1 MGRPINKKFFG
12 NLTSPYDNAQTGG
25 TTGTGGEGVASIAVS
40 GTNNGYTEVPALTIS
55 NPQLPKGVKPTVA
68 VHMEVAGVTNFLNG
82 DGYAPE
88 QILTLQ
94 ETGAVG
100 TAGTLRVLTT
110 EVSTVAIGAAG
121 AGGWT
126 EGDTVVTVATGTGT
140 AATVTVTADAGG
152 VVTGVAIATRGSYT
166 VNPTLDNVAV
176 TGGPGGNGGGLL
188 LDLTMRI
195 GTVEVATAGDYTALP
210 ADVTRFSVTTGTADF
225 NLTFKVKSVA
235 VLTAGSGYSAA
246 PTVTDTGNADFT
258 ATLTSSNPNAIA
270 FTSYLT
276 TGTQAVTG
284 GDIMK
289 QEASRRYLVNNSEGI
304 GQVKLV
310 AKDDLAA
317 GQMNLIATDGA
328 GSTFYVTKLTARKAT
343 VIGRTGTS
351 TAVVTSGAS
360 VGWTLGVATG
370 TTQVTLAS
378 N

>member
-25 TTGTGGEGVASIAVS
+25 GTGIGGEGVATIVTATQGTLYSTSTSLNITFTAPQIKGGVRPTATIATDAD
-40 GTNNGYTEVPALTIS
+40 GNTL
-55 NPQLPKGVKPTVA
+55 
-68 VHMEVAGVTNFLNG
+68 GVTL
-82 DGYAPE
+82 
-88 QILTLQ
+88 
-94 ETGAVG
+94 
-100 TAGTLRVLTT
+100 
-110 EVSTVAIGAAG
+110 
-121 AGGWT
+121 
-126 EGDTVVTVATGTGT
+126 
-140 AATVTVTADAGG
+140 
-152 VVTGVAIATRGSYT
+152 
-166 VNPTLDNVAV
+166 
-176 TGGPGGNGGGLL
+176 
-188 LDLTMRI
+188 
-195 GTVEVATAGDYTALP
+195 
-210 ADVTRFSVTTGTADF
+210 
-225 NLTFKVKSVA
+225 
-235 VLTAGSGYSAA
+235 LTAGSGYTSA
-246 PTVTDTGNADFT
+246 PT
-258 ATLTSSNPNAIA
+258 ATLPATTGTTATFTIALTTGVQNALA
-270 FTSYLT
+270 FSSYLT

-317 GQMNLIATDGA
+317 GEMNLIATDGA